1 MMKLISLI
9 MKRPKDSTIMY
20 GMIFLGTIVPLGLY
34 FNLIVQ
40 ADALETT
47 FFWQELSTSAILVI
61 KYVFIVLSLIPLYL
75 WLTRQCLMK
84 KKHMRIFQVAF
95 WILLFYMSSKVVEWP
110 KLDVDVLLFL
120 LAFPPILAGITGK
133 CIFST
138 CLKHK
143 EKIQKIR
150 V

>member
-1 MMKLISLI
+1 

-20 GMIFLGTIVPLGLY
+20 GMIFLWTIVPLGLY
-34 FNLIVQ
+34 FNLIHQ
-40 ADALETT
+40 GDALETH
-47 FFWQELSTSAILVI
+47 FFWQELSANSVLIV
-61 KYVFIVLSLIPLYL
+61 KYVFIVISLIPLYL
-75 WLTRQCLMK
+75 WLTKQCLMK

-120 LAFPPILAGITGK
+120 LAFPPIIAGITGK
-133 CIFST
+133 CIFSS
-138 CLKHK
+138 CLKYK